1 MLSLRMFF
9 FPFPHPSLPA
19 VGKVGLANEVY
30 LVLVGVEQRV
40 RTGRKSC
47 AQRMSG

>member
-9 FPFPHPSLPA
+9 FPPLSLPA
-19 VGKVGLANEVY
+19 AGKVGLANEVY
-30 LVLVGVEQRV
+30 LVLAEVEQRV

-47 AQRMSG
+47 ARRMSG